1 MIVPEKQL
9 RSKTLTCKMYFD
21 MDQTDNKID
30 SYCGF
35 ISIIGKPNVGK
46 STLLNKLVG
55 EKISITANKPQT
67 TRHKI
72 FGIKTIDNKQ
82 AIYIDT
88 PGIFLKNYSQLNK
101 LMNKSAKSALKDVEI
116 IMLVVDGLSWNQQD
130 DIVLREIKKIKKS
143 MPIFLLINKIDLI
156 ADQNLL
162 LPEIKKLTEKYNFT
176 EIFPI
181 SAHKNIGLQHLEENI
196 FKLLPPA
203 PHYFLDAITDK
214 NLNFRTAEII
224 REKLIR
230 NLNKELPY
238 TINVEVVQITK
249 PNNTHKIEAVIW
261 VEKIGQKKIVIGENG
276 TKLKI
281 IGTQARLSLEK
292 LFNNKVF
299 LTLWVQVKANWTDNN
314 MQLKTLNII

>member
-1 MIVPEKQL
+1 
-9 RSKTLTCKMYFD
+9 
-21 MDQTDNKID
+21 MDQTDKKTD

-156 ADQNLL
+156 SDHNLL

-276 TKLKI
+276 NKLKI

-314 MQLKTLNII
+314 MHLKTLNII